1 MRASPP
7 RVSHVKF
14 DSLSNDSRKN
24 PTTNHILHRLSE
36 KMVEAVQTRAAW
48 QMHNVSVLTMIYSV
62 LMFYVR
68 KEKPSVVAAWLCKRL
83 PQLGPTYVKAAQFV
97 SSREDIF
104 GAELSSGLRDM
115 QNKVPEMSIDVVR
128 GIIDDNPLVARAVSN
143 LEEKPMASASIAQ
156 VHIAEL
162 HDGRRVVLKVKR
174 PGLQSLIARDLE
186 LLRSIVELT
195 RVMGAPEASQAGRVV
210 EDFGK
215 TLLIETDFLNEVENV
230 NAFRQMYG
238 SRTDV
243 VIPAVF
249 GDLCTPDIIVME
261 YVPSA
266 RVFDYRGNKAVLA
279 YRLMALFLGQVLYT
293 GGIVHGDPQPGNIG
307 VTDDDAIVLYDFGN
321 AVTMT
326 DEYRT
331 RLKVAIFSL
340 VTNDGRSALNA
351 LEALGVKVL
360 DVTVGVKFVGMY
372 AQYVRKIDY
381 SIFSNGAGRAM
392 PFVLTDRLMR
402 ISRVFGILEGVC
414 MQLDDAFDYTS
425 LGAVVWDAFLLDV
438 DFISAKGRW
447 DVGSIMSM
455 DS

>member
-1 MRASPP
+1 MR
-7 RVSHVKF
+7 
-14 DSLSNDSRKN
+14 
-24 PTTNHILHRLSE
+24 E
-36 KMVEAVQTRAAW
+36 KTSW
-48 QMHNVSVLTMIYSV
+48 QLHNVSVLMMIYGV

-128 GIIDDNPLVARAVSN
+128 SIIKDNPRVADAVAN
-143 LEEKPMASASIAQ
+143 LEETPMASASIAQ
-156 VHIAEL
+156 VHIAKL

-174 PGLQSLIARDLE
+174 PGLHSLITRDLA
-186 LLRSIVELT
+186 LLRSIVHLT
-195 RVMGAPEASQAGRVV
+195 RVMGAPEASQAERIV

-215 TLLIETDFLNEVENV
+215 TLMIETDFVNEVDNV

-243 VIPAVF
+243 VIPEVYEE
-249 GDLCTPDIIVME
+249 LCTADIIVME
-261 YVPSA
+261 YIPSE
-266 RVFDYRGNKAVLA
+266 RVFDYGGNKAVLA
-279 YRLMALFLGQVLYT
+279 YRLMALFLGQVLYN

-307 VTDDDAIVLYDFGN
+307 VTKDDAIVLYDFGN
-321 AVTMT
+321 AVRMS

-340 VTNDGRSALNA
+340 VTNDGRSALSA
-351 LEALGVKVL
+351 LEALGVQVL
-360 DVTVGVKFVGMY
+360 DVSIGVKFVGMY

-392 PFVLTDRLMR
+392 PFILTDRLMR

-425 LGAVVWDAFLLDV
+425 LGAVVWDAFLLDM

-447 DVGSIMSM
+447 DVSSIMSM
-455 DS
+455 D